1 MIGEAAVGAELNDTI
16 AALATA
22 PGKAAVAVVR
32 VSGSE
37 TRLALEALGV
47 RAGTPR
53 RAYLRT
59 LRGQDGAVLDRALV
73 IWFPAPHSYTG
84 EDSVELHLHGSRFV
98 VGAILAALVTAG
110 VRLAEPGEFSRRAFA
125 NGKMDLTQAEAVADL
140 VDAESEAQARQ
151 ALDQLRGD
159 LGGRYAA
166 WRDELIRGLARLE
179 VLVDFPEDEVGD
191 ALAGLGASLTQLAA
205 TLEVAIRDG
214 SRGERVR
221 EGYRVAIV
229 GPPNAGK
236 SSLFNRLVMREAAIV
251 ADAPGTTRDVIEARM
266 EIEGYVVLLA
276 DTAGLRSTDSVV
288 EAEGVRRARRW
299 AAEAARRVWVFDGS
313 SDDEGW
319 REDVAF
325 WRMGDLCVI
334 NKADRQHGRAG
345 GLVGAEAEGRG
356 LSVLSVSTR
365 DDSVAAVNGW
375 IAREVIAA
383 MAGADFPATTRRR
396 HGLALASAAAAVRRA
411 LSGLAQPE
419 LAAEDLRLAA
429 RALASVT
436 GRIASEDVLE
446 EVFATF
452 CIGK

>member
-1 MIGEAAVGAELNDTI
+1 MMGEAVLGAELNDTI

-32 VSGSE
+32 VSGSG
-37 TRLALEALGV
+37 TRLALEGLGV
-47 RAGTPR
+47 KAGAPR
-53 RAYLRT
+53 RACLRT
-59 LRGQDGAVLDRALV
+59 LSDSHGAVLDRALV

-84 EDSVELHLHGSRFV
+84 EDSAELHLHGSRFV
-98 VGAILAALVTAG
+98 VEAILGALVTAG
-110 VRLAEPGEFSRRAFA
+110 VRLAQPGEFSRRAFA
-125 NGKMDLTQAEAVADL
+125 NGKMDLTQAEGVADL
-140 VDAESEAQARQ
+140 VDAESEVQARQ
-151 ALDQLRGD
+151 ALDQLGGA

-166 WRDELIRGLARLE
+166 WRDVLVQGLARLE
-179 VLVDFPEDEVGD
+179 VLVDFPEDDVGD
-191 ALAGLGASLTQLAA
+191 ALAGLGASLAQLAE

-214 SRGERVR
+214 SRGQRVR

-229 GPPNAGK
+229 
-236 SSLFNRLVMREAAIV
+236 FNRLVMREAAIV

-288 EAEGVRRARRW
+288 EAEGVRRARLW
-299 AAEAARRVWVFDGS
+299 ASEAARRVWVFDGS

-325 WRMGDLCVI
+325 WRAGDLCVI
-334 NKADRQHGRAG
+334 NKADRLQGRAG
-345 GLVGAEAEGRG
+345 GLVGAEAECRG
-356 LSVLSVSTR
+356 LSALSVSTR
-365 DDSVAAVNGW
+365 GEGVAAVHGW
-375 IAREVIAA
+375 IARDVIAA

-396 HGLALASAAAAVRRA
+396 HGIALASAAAAVRRA
-411 LSGLAQPE
+411 LSGLAWPE

-429 RALASVT
+429 RAMASVT
-436 GRIASEDVLE
+436 GGIATEDVLD